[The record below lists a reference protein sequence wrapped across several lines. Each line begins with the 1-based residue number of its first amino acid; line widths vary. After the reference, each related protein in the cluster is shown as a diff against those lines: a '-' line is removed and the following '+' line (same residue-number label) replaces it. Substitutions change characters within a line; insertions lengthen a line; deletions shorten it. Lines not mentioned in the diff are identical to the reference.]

1 MDNRIGH
8 RRVQQVI
15 AAADQKMALVSV
27 VKLAVTL
34 QAQASKRDADLAW
47 VLKPAIKLVQL

>member
-8 RRVQQVI
+8 RHVQQVI
-15 AAADQKMALVSV
+15 AAADQKMELVSV

-34 QAQASKRDADLAW
+34 ITKRDADLAW
-47 VLKPAIKLVQL
+47 VIQPAKKLVQL